1 MGNTGPGG
9 GKVFY
14 DAGTIKS
21 WGRYLEAAPTDYK
34 VGTDERTG
42 AEWGCRGT
50 LTEATAE
57 AIGTGKAN
65 TDKILTICTTDGI
78 AADVANKY
86 STTNTVDAPGAA
98 GQWFLPSKDELNEL
112 CKYARTQT
120 TGTSTV
126 RCDSSEALRN
136 GFAADFYWSSSED
149 YEYRAWYQVF
159 YNGYQYYN
167 GRLTNYY
174 VRPVR
179 AF

>member
-21 WGRYLEAAPTDYK
+21 WGRYLEAAPNDYK
-34 VGTDERTG
+34 VGTAARTRVQ
-42 AEWGCRGT
+42 WGCRGT
-50 LTEATAE
+50 LTGATAE

-65 TDKILTICTTDGI
+65 TDKILTICTTADI

-86 STTNTVDAPGAA
+86 FTSTAGA

-126 RCDSSEALRN
+126 GCDSSGALRN
-136 GFAADFYWSSSED
+136 GFAGDLYWSSSED

>member
-149 YEYRAWYQVF
+149 YEYRAWYQTF

-167 GRLTNYY
+167 GKPNTYY
-174 VRPVR
+174 LRPVR

>member
-21 WGRYLEAAPTDYK
+21 WGRYLEAAPNDYK

-42 AEWGCRGT
+42 AQWGCRGT
-50 LTEATAE
+50 LTGATAE

-65 TDKILTICTTDGI
+65 TDKILTICTTADI

-86 STTNTVDAPGAA
+86 FTSTAGA
-98 GQWFLPSKDELNEL
+98 GQWFLPSKDELNQM
-112 CKYARTQT
+112 YDNMVAI
-120 TGTSTV
+120 G
-126 RCDSSEALRN
+126 
-136 GFAADFYWSSSED
+136 GFAASIYWSSSDHSYSEGAGPSQD
-149 YEYRAWYQVF
+149 FGNYGQQ
-159 YNGYQYYN
+159 GYHAKFS
-167 GRLTNYY
+167 TNY